1 MEPFYIREAKP
12 EDALEIIQYLKE
24 VGGQS
29 DYLTFGPEGLPVT
42 PQAEAAMLEHK
53 HKEVGTVIYLAHRE
67 GKLMGVGSL
76 DGMPRRMSHRSE
88 LGLTVLRQEW
98 NKGVGSALMNQLLN
112 YAKNNGIELIY
123 LETAEENQRA
133 IHLYEK
139 YGFSKVGHWP
149 GFFKLGDRYLDFVG
163 MVLDLRPGRCAKTI
177 KEE

>member
-53 HKEVGTVIYLAHRE
+53 HKEVGSVIYLAHRE

-98 NKGVGSALMNQLLN
+98 NKGVGTALMAQLLH

-123 LETAEENQRA
+123 LETAQENQPA

-139 YGFSKVGHWP
+139 FGFRKVGCWP
-149 GFFKLGDRYLDFVG
+149 AFFKLGNRYLDFVG
-163 MVLDLRPGRCAKTI
+163 MVLDLRPELYEKAM